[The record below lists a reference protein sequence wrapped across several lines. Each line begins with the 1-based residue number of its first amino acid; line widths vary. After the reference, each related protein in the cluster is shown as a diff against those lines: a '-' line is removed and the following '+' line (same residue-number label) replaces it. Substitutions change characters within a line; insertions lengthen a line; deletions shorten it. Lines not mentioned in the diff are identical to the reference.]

1 MPRRDYGGR
10 CPAFLEM
17 NNAYLSQ
24 HCHNY
29 ALGLGMIPDPVRGR
43 TMAMMGDLSTN
54 FVQVGLPLYA
64 LRTALD
70 TQRVRV

>member
-1 MPRRDYGGR
+1 
-10 CPAFLEM
+10 
-17 NNAYLSQ
+17 
-24 HCHNY
+24 
-29 ALGLGMIPDPVRGR
+29 MIPDPGPARGR
-43 TMAMMGDLSTN
+43 TMAMMGDLSTH